1 MPRWFP
7 RRPVTSSP
15 PRQTR
20 PRYVRIGGS
29 ATVLALLLSSVIA
42 YDAVALTWG
51 LVRTLTTLRNANA
64 DHGLAA
70 TSGSTF
76 HALYK
81 EARGGI
87 AVIRHRKSTDGGTTW
102 SASTVLSSA
111 NATYVY
117 GAAIVG
123 RGSTLD
129 AAWVEYYGNGT
140 TALVYR
146 RSSNAGATWSSPI
159 ALAGTI
165 PAATA
170 AAPTPAEAG
179 DVLVVELVAVE
190 TATFEVDAADDAA
203 KPGARAADVPL
214 RPARA
219 AGGRALAAA
228 AASPSYPR
236 LARDS
241 ANRVILAWTDDLS
254 GAVFVRRSTDGG
266 GTWSAA
272 LTLDTTTNDPTE
284 GYLDAYP
291 DVAVGTDAAYIVYYK
306 TPTSLRV
313 RRSTN
318 GGATW
323 TTYTTLATNGSGF
336 VPSVVAAGSSAVVG
350 YAVWSGGYLYTV
362 TRRTADKG
370 ATWKAVVKLG
380 SSTGFPTFQP
390 KLIRGASRWHAVFE
404 RCLDSACNT
413 SGSYYRSSA
422 DGTTWTTSVRI
433 SSSARPYEYPAGFA
447 YADRVGVVFGD
458 VNTVLLDRDLFFRAG
473 S

>member
-1 MPRWFP
+1 M
-7 RRPVTSSP
+7 
-15 PRQTR
+15 
-20 PRYVRIGGS
+20 
-29 ATVLALLLSSVIA
+29 LALLISSVLA

-51 LVRTLTTLRNANA
+51 TVRTLTTTRNAVA

-76 HALYK
+76 HALYRDG
-81 EARGGI
+81 RGGI
-87 AVIRHRKSTDGGTTW
+87 AAIRYRKSTNGGATW
-102 SASTVLSSA
+102 STSTVLSSA
-111 NATYVY
+111 NATFTY

-123 RGSTLD
+123 RGSALD
-129 AAWVEYYGNGT
+129 AAWVEYYADGSAT
-140 TALVYR
+140 LVYR
-146 RSSNAGATWSSPI
+146 RSTNAGSTWLSPI

-170 AAPTPAEAG
+170 AAPKPAEAG
-179 DVLVVELVAVE
+179 GESVIESLAVG
-190 TATFEVDAADDAA
+190 TATIEADATDEA
-203 KPGARAADVPL
+203 PESGARAADLPL
-214 RPARA
+214 HHARVR
-219 AGGRALAAA
+219 GVRALSAA

-241 ANRVILAWTDDLS
+241 ANRVILAWTDDVS

-272 LTLDTTTNDPTE
+272 LTLDTTTNDPVE
-284 GYLDAYP
+284 GYLDAFP

-306 TPTSLRV
+306 TPTTVRV

-318 GGATW
+318 GGSTW
-323 TTYTTLATNGSGF
+323 TTYKTLATNGSGF
-336 VPSVVAAGSSAVVG
+336 FPSVAAAGSSAVVG
-350 YAVWSGGYLYTV
+350 YAVASGGYLYTV

-370 ATWKAVVKLG
+370 ATWMAVVKLG
-380 SSTGFPTFQP
+380 SSTGYPTFQP

-404 RCLDSACNT
+404 RCLDSACKS
-413 SGSYYRSSA
+413 SGTYYRSSSL
-422 DGTTWTTSVRI
+422 GTTWTTSVRI

-458 VNTVLLDRDLFFRAG
+458 VNTVVLDRDLFFRAG

>member
-1 MPRWFP
+1 
-7 RRPVTSSP
+7 
-15 PRQTR
+15 
-20 PRYVRIGGS
+20 
-29 ATVLALLLSSVIA
+29 VLAVILSSVLA

-51 LVRTLTTLRNANA
+51 SVKPLTTLRNANA

-76 HALYK
+76 HALYR

-87 AVIRHRKSTDGGTTW
+87 AVIRHRKSTNGGAAW
-102 SASTVLSSA
+102 SSSTVLSSA
-111 NATYVY
+111 NATFTY

-129 AAWVEYYGNGT
+129 AAWVEYYANGT
-140 TALVYR
+140 AALVYR
-146 RSSNAGATWSSPI
+146 RSADAGATWFSPI

-170 AAPTPAEAG
+170 AAPAPAETGGGLAI
-179 DVLVVELVAVE
+179 ESVALE
-190 TATFEVDAADDAA
+190 TATVEANAADEDP
-203 KPGARAADVPL
+203 KSGARAADLPL
-214 RPARA
+214 RRARA
-219 AGGRALAAA
+219 AGVTALAAA
-228 AASPSYPR
+228 APSPSYPR

-241 ANRVILAWTDDLS
+241 ANRVNLAWNDDLS
-254 GAVFVRRSTDGG
+254 GAIFVRRSTDGG
-266 GTWSAA
+266 ATWSAA
-272 LTLDTTTNDPTE
+272 LTLDTTTNDPSE
-284 GYLDAYP
+284 GYLDAFP

-323 TTYTTLATNGSGF
+323 STYKTLATNGSGF
-336 VPSVVAAGSSAVVG
+336 FPSVAAAGSSAVVG
-350 YAVWSGGYLYTV
+350 YAVASGGYLYTV

-370 ATWKAVVKLG
+370 ATWKAVAKLG

-390 KLIRGASRWHAVFE
+390 KLIRGAGRWHAVFE
-404 RCLDSACNT
+404 RCLDSACKS
-413 SGSYYRSSA
+413 SGTYYKSSA
-422 DGTTWTTSVRI
+422 VGTTWTTSVRI

-458 VNTVLLDRDLFFRAG
+458 VNTVVLDRDLFFRAG